1 MTQIIN
7 WGIIGL
13 GNVALKFAEA
23 FKDSSNSKLK
33 AVSSNTKDKINKF
46 QKKFNIDKNYCF
58 NKYEDLLDC
67 KEVDIV
73 YIALPNS
80 MHKEWINK
88 SIEKKKNILI
98 EKPAFIDLSQTEN
111 IKKKINNY
119 NLFFSEGFIY
129 RNSPQILEIL
139 QLLKN
144 NTIGEPKSMV
154 SNYGINLLTKKNIF
168 GLIKKKKI
176 NNNNRLY
183 SKKLGGGAIL
193 DLGCYPVSL
202 SMLVASTISKIDYEK
217 ISVVNKIKEIGS
229 SEVDINS
236 HARIEF
242 ENGFVS
248 DVNAS
253 FSKEIGKET
262 VIIGSEGLLKIE
274 NPWHIDPPTII
285 LEGKINKKI
294 EVECVNNIFT
304 YQINNISKNLL
315 EGKFKP
321 DFPGVSINETIELT
335 KILNKWLN

>member
-23 FKDSSNSKLK
+23 FKDSNNSKLK

-67 KEVDIV
+67 KEIDIV

-111 IKKKINNY
+111 IKKKINDY

-129 RNSPQILEIL
+129 RYSPQILEIL
-139 QLLKN
+139 ELLKN

-202 SMLVASTISKIDYEK
+202 SMLVASTISKIDCEK

-262 VIIGSEGLLKIE
+262 VIIGSEGLIKIA

-294 EVECVNNIFT
+294 EVECDNNIFT

-315 EGKFKP
+315 EGKSKP

>member
-23 FKDSSNSKLK
+23 FKDSNNSKLK
-33 AVSSNTKDKINKF
+33 AVSSNTDYKINKF
-46 QKKFNIDKNYCF
+46 QKKFNIAKDYCF

-67 KEVDIV
+67 KEIDIV

-80 MHKEWINK
+80 MHEEWVRK
-88 SIEKKKNILI
+88 SIERKKNILI
-98 EKPAFIDLSQTEN
+98 EKPAFIDLSQIEN
-111 IKKKINNY
+111 IKKKILNN
-119 NLFFSEGFIY
+119 NLFFSESFIY
-129 RNSPQILEIL
+129 RHAPQIFEVLE
-139 QLLKN
+139 LLKK

-154 SNYGINLLTKKNIF
+154 SNYGTNLLTKKNIF

-183 SKKLGGGAIL
+183 NKKLGGGAIL

-202 SMLVASTISKIDYEK
+202 SMLVASTISKIDCEK
-217 ISVVNKIKEIGS
+217 IRVVDKIKEMGS
-229 SEVDINS
+229 SKVDVNS

-248 DVNAS
+248 DVNTS

-262 VIIGSEGLLKIE
+262 VIIGSEGLLKIV
-274 NPWHIDPPTII
+274 NPWQIDPPTII

-294 EVECVNNIFT
+294 EIECAKNIFS

-315 EGKFKP
+315 EGKSKP

>member
-23 FKDSSNSKLK
+23 FKDSNNSKLK

-46 QKKFNIDKNYCF
+46 QKKFNIAKDYCF

-67 KEVDIV
+67 KEIDIV

-80 MHKEWINK
+80 MHEEWVRK
-88 SIEKKKNILI
+88 SIERKKNILI
-98 EKPAFIDLSQTEN
+98 EKPAFIDLSQIEN
-111 IKKKINNY
+111 IKKKILNN
-119 NLFFSEGFIY
+119 NLFFSESFIY
-129 RNSPQILEIL
+129 RHSPQIFEVLE
-139 QLLKN
+139 LLKN
-144 NTIGEPKSMV
+144 NTIGELKSMV
-154 SNYGINLLTKKNIF
+154 SNYGTNLLTKKNIF

-176 NNNNRLY
+176 NNNNRLFN
-183 SKKLGGGAIL
+183 KKLGGGSIL

-202 SMLVASTISKIDYEK
+202 SMLVASTISKIDCEK
-217 ISVVNKIKEIGS
+217 IRVVDKIKEMGS
-229 SEVDINS
+229 SKVDVNS

-248 DVNAS
+248 DVNTS

-262 VIIGSEGLLKIE
+262 VIVGSEGLLKIV
-274 NPWHIDPPTII
+274 NPWQIDPPTII

-294 EVECVNNIFT
+294 EIECAKNIFL

-315 EGKFKP
+315 EGKSKP

>member
-23 FKDSSNSKLK
+23 FKDSNNSKLK

-67 KEVDIV
+67 KEIDIV

-98 EKPAFIDLSQTEN
+98 EKPAFIDLSQIEN
-111 IKKKINNY
+111 IKKKINDY

-129 RNSPQILEIL
+129 RYSPQILEIL
-139 QLLKN
+139 ELLKN

-176 NNNNRLY
+176 DNNNRIY
-183 SKKLGGGAIL
+183 NKKLGGGAIL

-202 SMLVASTISKIDYEK
+202 SMLVASTISKIDCEK
-217 ISVVNKIKEIGS
+217 IRVVDKIKEMGS
-229 SEVDINS
+229 SKVDVNS

-248 DVNAS
+248 DVNTS

-262 VIIGSEGLLKIE
+262 VIIGSEGLLKIV
-274 NPWHIDPPTII
+274 NPWQIDPPTII

-294 EVECVNNIFT
+294 EIECAKNIFS

-315 EGKFKP
+315 EGKSKP

>member
-13 GNVALKFAEA
+13 GNAALKFAEA
-23 FKDSSNSKLK
+23 FKDSNNSKLK
-33 AVSSNTKDKINKF
+33 AVSSVTKDKINKF
-46 QKKFNIDKNYCF
+46 QKNFNIEKEYCF

-67 KEVDIV
+67 KDIDIV

-80 MHKEWINK
+80 MHEEWINK
-88 SIEKKKNILI
+88 SIGRKKNILI
-98 EKPAFIDLSQTEN
+98 EKPAFIQLSQTEK
-111 IKKKINNY
+111 IKKKILKENI
-119 NLFFSEGFIY
+119 FFSESFIY
-129 RNSPQILEIL
+129 RHTPQIFEVLE
-139 QLLKN
+139 LLKN
-144 NTIGEPKSMV
+144 NTIGQPKSMI
-154 SNYGINLLTKKNIF
+154 SNYGKNLLTKKNIF

-202 SMLVASTISKIDYEK
+202 SMLVASTISKIDCEK
-217 ISVVNKIKEIGS
+217 ISVVDKIKEIGS
-229 SEVDINS
+229 YEVDINS
-236 HARIEF
+236 HARIKF
-242 ENGFVS
+242 KNGFVS
-248 DVNAS
+248 DINAS

-262 VIIGSEGLLKIE
+262 VIIGSEGLLKIV
-274 NPWHIDPPTII
+274 NPWEVNPPTII
-285 LEGKINKKI
+285 LEGKVNKKI

-315 EGKFKP
+315 EGKSKP
-321 DFPGVSINETIELT
+321 DFPGVSINETIEIN

>member
-23 FKDSSNSKLK
+23 FKDSNNSKLK
-33 AVSSNTKDKINKF
+33 AVSSNTEDKINKF
-46 QKKFNIDKNYCF
+46 QKKFNIAKDYCF

-67 KEVDIV
+67 KEIDIV

-80 MHKEWINK
+80 MHKEWVRK
-88 SIEKKKNILI
+88 SIERKKNILI
-98 EKPAFIDLSQTEN
+98 EKPAFIDLSQIEN
-111 IKKKINNY
+111 IKKKILNN
-119 NLFFSEGFIY
+119 NLFFSESFIY
-129 RNSPQILEIL
+129 RHSPQIFEVLE
-139 QLLKN
+139 LLKN
-144 NTIGEPKSMV
+144 NTIGELKSMV
-154 SNYGINLLTKKNIF
+154 SNYGTNLLTKKNIF

-176 NNNNRLY
+176 DNNNRIY
-183 SKKLGGGAIL
+183 NKKLGGGAIL

-202 SMLVASTISKIDYEK
+202 SMLVASTISKIDCEK
-217 ISVVNKIKEIGS
+217 IRVVDKIKEMGS
-229 SEVDINS
+229 SKVDVNS

-248 DVNAS
+248 DVNTS

-262 VIIGSEGLLKIE
+262 VIIGSEGLLKIV
-274 NPWHIDPPTII
+274 NPWQIDPPTII

-294 EVECVNNIFT
+294 EIECAKNIFS

-315 EGKFKP
+315 EGKSKP